1 MDKKQIDYAKLNQER
16 IITIA
21 DLIRA
26 IIRKL
31 WVVVAAAVIFAAI
44 FGGYKYAKDS
54 KAASNASE
62 STTDMKVKLDGDAQA
77 EVNNVLTIK
86 DNLDEQQKYADN
98 SVLMQIDPY
107 NESLVTLQYHYST
120 DDKDYSSDLLNS
132 YMSYVNNGGLSSDLA
147 DAGVDLD
154 VQYISELLSCK
165 SNSDTTGTSDSAGNN
180 ITLNSKSESFEIRII
195 HTNKDDCEGMADK
208 VISCMNAYQQQL
220 TSRVGAHSLTL
231 VDQSYSRVVDNNIMT
246 YKFDRVNSIVSMQQ
260 RIKDLTEKMTADQNA
275 VINKYKK
282 DAKSDTKVASKDD
295 SSADPEAK
303 NSDTHVSIS
312 KKYVV
317 VGAAAGI
324 ILSCLAIIILY
335 VVRGTV
341 NKAEDIRSLYNL
353 RVVGELEGK
362 KKKGT
367 ALSGKGSGLT
377 PEQQKELLSANLK
390 VACKKEGIE
399 KLLISGSSIAE
410 IENGVKEYLT
420 AELKKAG
427 IEVCIT
433 DSFLTSGKALEKLA
447 EYDHV
452 LLIEQIGSTRYEDLS
467 AELRICLE
475 QQAEVLGTIVL
486 N

>member
-62 STTDMKVKLDGDAQA
+62 STTDMKVKLDDDAQA

-195 HTNKDDCEGMADK
+195 HANKDDCEGMADK
-208 VISCMNAYQQQL
+208 AISCMNAYQQQL

-260 RIKDLTEKMTADQNA
+260 RIKELKEKMTADQTA
-275 VINKYKK
+275 IIDQYGK
-282 DAKSDTKVASKDD
+282 DAKD
-295 SSADPEAK
+295 AK
-303 NSDTHVSIS
+303 KSGSGDEKKEEVHVSIS

-324 ILSCLAIIILY
+324 VLSCLAIIILY
-335 VVRGTV
+335 VMRGTI

-353 RVVGELEGK
+353 RVVGELDSRK
-362 KKKGT
+362 KKKN

-377 PEQQKELLSANLK
+377 PEEQKELLLANLK
-390 VACKKEGIE
+390 VACTKESIDR
-399 KLLISGSSIAE
+399 LLISGTSIAE
-410 IENGVKEYLT
+410 VPAEVKEYLV
-420 AELKKAG
+420 AELKKES

-452 LLIEQIGSTRYEDLS
+452 LLIEQIGSTRYEDMS

-475 QQAEVLGTIVL
+475 QQADVLGTIVL
-486 N
+486 D

>member
-31 WVVVAAAVIFAAI
+31 WIVVAAAVI

-54 KAASNASE
+54 KAASSAGSE
-62 STTDMKVKLDGDAQA
+62 TTSDMKVKLDDDAQA

-154 VQYISELLSCK
+154 VQYISELISCK
-165 SNSDTTGTSDSAGNN
+165 SSSDTTKNSDSDENN

-195 HTNKDDCEGMADK
+195 HANKDDCEKMADK

-220 TSRVGAHSLTL
+220 ASRVGAHSLTL

-260 RIKDLTEKMTADQNA
+260 RIKELKEKMTSDQTAIIDKYNKDTKADTKNDIA
-275 VINKYKK
+275 SDSK
-282 DAKSDTKVASKDD
+282 KSD
-295 SSADPEAK
+295 SSV
-303 NSDTHVSIS
+303 HVSIS
-312 KKYVV
+312 KKYVL

-324 ILSCLAIIILY
+324 VLSCLAIIILY
-335 VVRGTV
+335 VMRGTI

-353 RVVGELEGK
+353 RVVGELDSR
-362 KKKGT
+362 KKKGKF
-367 ALSGKGSGLT
+367 GKGAVLT
-377 PEQQKELLSANLK
+377 LEEQKELLLHCAS
-390 VACKKEGIE
+390 
-399 KLLISGSSIAE
+399 
-410 IENGVKEYLT
+410 
-420 AELKKAG
+420 
-427 IEVCIT
+427 
-433 DSFLTSGKALEKLA
+433 
-447 EYDHV
+447 
-452 LLIEQIGSTRYEDLS
+452 R
-467 AELRICLE
+467 R
-475 QQAEVLGTIVL
+475 
-486 N
+486 